1 MRLVL
6 FAAVLA
12 VLSAL
17 TSLPVS
23 AAPVPVPERGTASAD
38 EWPPDPGEKKP
49 LDFLVNFTDVEAYKF
64 LVLSARVPQRGS
76 ADYKPESWRDTAIGN
91 IVAWTEFIE
100 RYPKSPL
107 VSHAYLRMA
116 EWYLTIKK
124 GDDRPDWYEGEEKKD
139 PNEIK
144 DNPGVL
150 DPVYVTEGLKLLNR
164 VIARFP
170 NDPYFGHV
178 GDGEFAW
185 NDKVG
190 AVALYLRGLF
200 FRGSCKQDLARLR
213 RNYPDSP
220 STRDAAAHFA
230 KACLR

>member
-6 FAAVLA
+6 FTAVLT
-12 VLSAL
+12 VLSAFA
-17 TSLPVS
+17 S
-23 AAPVPVPERGTASAD
+23 APAFAAPVPERGKAST
-38 EWPPDPGEKKP
+38 EWPADPGEKKP
-49 LDFLVNFTDVEAYKF
+49 LDHLIEFTDAEAYKF
-64 LVLSARVPQRGS
+64 LVLTARVPQRGT
-76 ADYKPESWRDTAIGN
+76 ADYRPEPWRDTAIGN
-91 IVAWTEFIE
+91 IVSWAEFIE

-124 GDDRPDWYEGEEKKD
+124 GDDRPSWYEGEEKKD

-144 DNPGVL
+144 DNPAVL
-150 DPVYVTEGLKLLNR
+150 DPVYVAEGFKLLNR

-170 NDPYFGHV
+170 NDPYLGHI

-190 AVALYLRGLF
+190 AVALYMRGLI
-200 FRGSCKQDLARLR
+200 FRGGCKQDLARLR
-213 RNYPDSP
+213 RDYPDSP
-220 STRDAAAHFA
+220 STRDAAVHFA
-230 KACLR
+230 KVCFR